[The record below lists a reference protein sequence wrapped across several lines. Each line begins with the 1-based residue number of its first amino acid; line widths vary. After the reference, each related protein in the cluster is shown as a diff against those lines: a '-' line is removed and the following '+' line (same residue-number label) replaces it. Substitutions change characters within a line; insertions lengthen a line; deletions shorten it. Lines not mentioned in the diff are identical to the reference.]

1 MNSKRLK
8 MSFKSNQYQLSS
20 LRPLLTLVAIG
31 WLLGSLGLGWLV
43 NSVLI
48 IVGLLLVAPVI
59 AFLGFQWWLKRNLA
73 ADKCPVCKFEFTGL
87 NNTQLQCPNC
97 GEPLSV
103 DNKHFHRITPEGTID
118 VTAVEV
124 PTKLL
129 EE

>member
-1 MNSKRLK
+1 
-8 MSFKSNQYQLSS
+8 MSFKSFQYQLSS
-20 LRPLLTLVAIG
+20 LRPILTLVAIA

-48 IVGLLLVAPVI
+48 IVGLLLLAPII
-59 AFLGFQWWLKRNLA
+59 AFFGFQWWLKQNLIT
-73 ADKCPVCKFEFTGL
+73 DKCPVCQFEFTGL

-97 GEPLSV
+97 SEVLSAQ
-103 DNKHFHRITPEGTID
+103 NGHFQRIAPEGTID

-124 PTKLL
+124 QTKLL